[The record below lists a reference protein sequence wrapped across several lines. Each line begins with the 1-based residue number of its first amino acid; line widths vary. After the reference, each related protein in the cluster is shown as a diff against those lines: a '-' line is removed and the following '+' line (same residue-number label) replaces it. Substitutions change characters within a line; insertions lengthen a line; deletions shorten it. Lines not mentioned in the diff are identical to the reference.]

1 MNKNKEIFKIAILAA
16 LASLINLSI
25 GNGSD
30 QRVSLGIV
38 VMIIMLHRDFSI
50 PIIKTSIVTGV
61 FVFLT
66 RLIVF
71 STGGLLSTDIVLSY
85 AIDII
90 FYLAYAF
97 AYQLL
102 VRKTESF
109 YKSPLILLL
118 ILSDF
123 FANTVEYFVRFYI
136 YSREISHQSF
146 WFLFVAALLRSFII
160 VVVYESIKDTS
171 IETEDANT
179 GLQIR
184 LSQNIV
190 SSLSRLMEDSSI
202 EKNTKLV
209 KEVEEL
215 KKDAEVLLKSFKG

>member
-85 AIDII
+85 AIEII
-90 FYLAYAF
+90 FYLAYA
-97 AYQLL
+97 LH
-102 VRKTESF
+102 
-109 YKSPLILLL
+109 
-118 ILSDF
+118 
-123 FANTVEYFVRFYI
+123 
-136 YSREISHQSF
+136 ISC
-146 WFLFVAALLRSFII
+146 
-160 VVVYESIKDTS
+160 
-171 IETEDANT
+171 
-179 GLQIR
+179 
-184 LSQNIV
+184 
-190 SSLSRLMEDSSI
+190 
-202 EKNTKLV
+202 
-209 KEVEEL
+209 
-215 KKDAEVLLKSFKG
+215 